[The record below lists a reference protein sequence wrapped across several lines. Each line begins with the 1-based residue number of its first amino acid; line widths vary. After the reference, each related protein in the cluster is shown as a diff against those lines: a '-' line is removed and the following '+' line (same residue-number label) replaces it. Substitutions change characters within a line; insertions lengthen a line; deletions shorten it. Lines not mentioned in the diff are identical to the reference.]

1 MWAAFSAAGSLV
13 QRPCGPRKSWM
24 PLSVLI
30 PAPVSTT
37 TRSACASQPRTWSSP
52 SSSAVH
58 GARLP
63 TP

>member
-24 PLSVLI
+24 PLSVLM

-37 TRSACASQPRTWSSP
+37 TRSRLREPTPDLVQPLVER
-52 SSSAVH
+52 VH